1 MPNAKWEIGNNP
13 RTSYGTL
20 QTRTQIKIFFLGGGW
35 GGGAI
40 LSKIVNR
47 SIQKFKFRGSK

>member
-20 QTRTQIKIFFLGGGW
+20 QTRTQIKIFFWGGAGW
-35 GGGAI
+35 GGGGG
-40 LSKIVNR
+40 R
-47 SIQKFKFRGSK
+47 Y